1 MMAGSTVLQY
11 ANNAL
16 LGDYGR
22 SGVGL
27 ALTVPP
33 LVLLDVHPVIG
44 VVLGAMALLFVAFLV
59 RTIERQLTRVSYDDA
74 GVSLTGLRTKRMA
87 WADIKGL
94 DLAYYSTRRD
104 RSNGWMQITLRGP
117 GARLRLESTLDG
129 FDGLVE
135 RAATAAQ
142 ANGIVLNETALE
154 NLGALGVSYRN
165 PSADGAPAGT
175 PFTA

>member
-1 MMAGSTVLQY
+1 MAGSMVLRY

-22 SGVGL
+22 SGIGL

-44 VVLGAMALLFVAFLV
+44 VVMGAMALLFAAFLV
-59 RTIERQLTRVSYDDA
+59 RTVERQLTGVSYDDV
-74 GVSLTGLRTKRMA
+74 GVSLTGLRTLQIA
-87 WADIKGL
+87 WTDIKGL

-117 GARLRLESTLDG
+117 GTRLRLESTLDG

-135 RAATAAQ
+135 RAAMAAQ
-142 ANGIVLNETALE
+142 ANGIVLAETALE

-165 PSADGAPAGT
+165 PSTDGAPAGT